1 MSELSDLATKVRN
14 ARRKLDRQSG
24 EARAVGLA
32 GQRAQEEL
40 RQYRNEVNTFD
51 RAAAV
56 LTSIGEKRQESV
68 QYQIETLVTKGLQS
82 IFSDDLSFHVVS
94 SITSK
99 GKVPVVDFIVR
110 TTLSDG
116 KTIDTPVMDARGGG
130 LAVVV
135 GFLLRLVVLLLSKD
149 KYAQVLFLDETFAMV
164 SKEYLPKVAS
174 FLRELVDK
182 TDLQL
187 IVVTH
192 SEELTENADLV
203 YRLTQDSYGHT
214 NAVVV

>member
-1 MSELSDLATKVRN
+1 MTELSDLALQVRQ
-14 ARRKLDRQSG
+14 ARRMLDRQAG
-24 EARAVGLA
+24 EARAIGLA
-32 GQRAQEEL
+32 GQRAQAEL
-40 RQYRNEVNTFD
+40 RQHRDEVDTFD

-68 QYQIETLVTKGLQS
+68 QYQIETLVTQGLQT

-94 SITSK
+94 SIK

-110 TTLSDG
+110 TTFPDG
-116 KTIDTPVMDARGGG
+116 RMIDTPVMDARGGG

-149 KYAQVLFLDETFAMV
+149 KCAQVLFLDETFAMV

-182 TDLQL
+182 SEIQVVL
-187 IVVTH
+187 VTH
-192 SEELTENADLV
+192 SNELTENADIV
-203 YRLTQDSYGHT
+203 YRLMQDSDGCT
-214 NAVVV
+214 NAVTV